1 MLSIGEFAR
10 LVGVSVRML
19 RHYDRLGLLVP
30 ARVDEYSGYRFY
42 SATQLD
48 RANRLVALKDLG
60 FRLDEVGEML
70 GEDASSPRIAA
81 LLRARR
87 AELRE
92 QIDADVQRMRQVE
105 ARLRTIERNDPM
117 SETPEYTLTAL
128 PRLELAQLTARVRE
142 MSEIE
147 SEIGPM
153 FERVGA
159 AFGAAGI
166 AFEAPGVAHYTV
178 DGDEVIAA
186 AAEQIV
192 PERVPAGLE
201 AAVLDAVP
209 RALAVTLE
217 GEDLGGIQAAWQGL
231 VGEVERRGL
240 TAIGTCREIYRETPF
255 EGARWVVDLQQPV
268 A

>member
-1 MLSIGEFAR
+1 
-10 LVGVSVRML
+10 
-19 RHYDRLGLLVP
+19 
-30 ARVDEYSGYRFY
+30 
-42 SATQLD
+42 
-48 RANRLVALKDLG
+48 
-60 FRLDEVGEML
+60 
-70 GEDASSPRIAA
+70 
-81 LLRARR
+81 
-87 AELRE
+87 
-92 QIDADVQRMRQVE
+92 
-105 ARLRTIERNDPM
+105 M

-201 AAVLDAVP
+201 AAVLDQ
-209 RALAVTLE
+209 LH
-217 GEDLGGIQAAWQGL
+217 
-231 VGEVERRGL
+231 
-240 TAIGTCREIYRETPF
+240 IG
-255 EGARWVVDLQQPV
+255 
-268 A
+268 